1 MYIFKNIYYTILLF
15 TFLPLF
21 LNKFQI
27 LCTPHIMLVWCY
39 AQDYL
44 IINFSLF
51 VVVF

>member
-1 MYIFKNIYYTILLF
+1 MYIFKNILYNFVIYF
-15 TFLPLF
+15 FAPLP
-21 LNKFQI
+21 NKFQI
-27 LCTPHIMLVWCY
+27 LCTPYIMLVWCY